1 MIPDTDVRK
10 GWWINASLESPL
22 LDHMD
27 WDGVTGSAISSLTIP
42 NVKRAF
48 QPYTNVKFAPYENK
62 CGTDINAGDWCIMRA
77 EEMLLI
83 QAEAMAMGGNLGGGK
98 SLLENWVK
106 TYRDPSYSCA
116 ASTPEAFQSEI
127 WWQRRVE
134 LWGEGF
140 ATFDIKRFEKG
151 ITRSY
156 AGTNHPKGYRWNT
169 DGVPDWMNLCIVG
182 TEVNFNQA
190 CTNNPTPIQPTEDSP
205 EKVW

>member
-1 MIPDTDVRK
+1 
-10 GWWINASLESPL
+10 
-22 LDHMD
+22 MD
-27 WDGVTGSAISSLTIP
+27 WDGVTGSAISSLAIP

-98 SLLENWVK
+98 SRLENWVK

-116 ASTPEAFQSEI
+116 ATTPEAFQSEI

-134 LWGEGF
+134 LSG
-140 ATFDIKRFEKG
+140 
-151 ITRSY
+151 
-156 AGTNHPKGYRWNT
+156 
-169 DGVPDWMNLCIVG
+169 
-182 TEVNFNQA
+182 
-190 CTNNPTPIQPTEDSP
+190 
-205 EKVW
+205 